1 MDLDYSATPK
11 LIVHGGAAAPQA
23 PSQRREKLWQRKR
36 REGKERRGRRVPNYA
51 QRRRAPM
58 PRIIEED
65 EEDGEAFGNIKVEPK
80 NPFAMKRE
88 EYIPTN
94 PKFNNTKEEH
104 GEPFGSDYVGFEA
117 SARRPQQHQQPQ
129 FRTNS
134 EAYACRKGSR
144 KVHPRSARELMELR
158 KRHDKLGSY
167 IDKTKRNIEKRSVW
181 TKKEAEQTE
190 LEASVGRD
198 LEAIRKGLGD
208 LAMGEGSHA

>member
-36 REGKERRGRRVPNYA
+36 REGK
-51 QRRRAPM
+51 APM

-65 EEDGEAFGNIKVEPK
+65 KEDGEAFGNIKVEPK

-167 IDKTKRNIEKRSVW
+167 IDKTKRNIERRSVW

-198 LEAIRKGLGD
+198 LEAIRKGLGE
-208 LAMGEGSHA
+208 LEVGEGSHA